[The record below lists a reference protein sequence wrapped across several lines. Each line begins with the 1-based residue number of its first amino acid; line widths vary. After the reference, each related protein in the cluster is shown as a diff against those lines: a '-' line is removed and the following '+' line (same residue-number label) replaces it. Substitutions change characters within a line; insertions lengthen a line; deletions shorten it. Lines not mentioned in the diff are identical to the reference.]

1 MKKYMFL
8 AIALLSLVSCDVI
21 EGGEG
26 GGYIQDVPAINF
38 DEEAITVEAA
48 GAEELIIKVTST
60 GLDAVTITS
69 GESTFSYWTAMSDEI
84 VDINIAGDGWIGIV
98 DVIEE
103 YNSGTRALPSYESAI
118 IVRIAANETGEE
130 RQATITARSFTKSD
144 TITITQSAE

>member
-1 MKKYMFL
+1 M
-8 AIALLSLVSCDVI
+8 
-21 EGGEG
+21 
-26 GGYIQDVPAINF
+26 PAINF

-48 GAEELIIKVTST
+48 GTEELIIEVTST
-60 GLDAVTITS
+60 GLDTVTITS

-118 IVRIAANETGEE
+118 VVRIVANETGEE

>member
-1 MKKYMFL
+1 MKKYLFL
-8 AIALLSLVSCDVI
+8 AAALFGLVSCNVI
-21 EGGEG
+21 EGGD
-26 GGYIQDVPAINF
+26 YIQDVPAINF

-48 GAEELIIKVTST
+48 GTEELIIKVAST
-60 GLDAVTITS
+60 GLDTVTITS
-69 GESTFSYWTAMSDEI
+69 GESIFSYWRTPMSDEI
-84 VDINIAGDGWIGIV
+84 ADINIAGDGWIGIV

-118 IVRIAANETGEE
+118 VVRIVANETGEE